1 MLYIIKSTHMFDL
14 DGNQESKYTFIRRP
28 KTQKNLKNTTH
39 TLNYEN

>member
-1 MLYIIKSTHMFDL
+1 MFDL